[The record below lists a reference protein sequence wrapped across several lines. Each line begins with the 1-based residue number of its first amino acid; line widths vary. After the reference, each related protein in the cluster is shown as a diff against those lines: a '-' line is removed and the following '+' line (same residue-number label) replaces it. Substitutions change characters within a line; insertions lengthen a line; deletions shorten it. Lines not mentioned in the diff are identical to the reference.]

1 MKQLQVVK
9 RNQLKIWGKHGRQ
22 KKELHRYVK
31 RQIYLKNK
39 LMSWR
44 NRSRVSLRRQ
54 REGIKENIQD
64 IEVRRRNIKIWITE
78 VSKGEVKINEKGNI

>member
-1 MKQLQVVK
+1 
-9 RNQLKIWGKHGRQ
+9 
-22 KKELHRYVK
+22 
-31 RQIYLKNK
+31 
-39 LMSWR
+39 MSWR